1 MKEGIMA
8 EFDTII
14 KDGTIVDGTRV
25 PRYKADIGIKNGK
38 IAKIGRLNT
47 SDAKKVLDARGLIV
61 APGGIDLHT
70 HYDAQIH
77 WDPYLSISSWHG
89 VTTITMGNCGFGFAP
104 LHPQDAERAML
115 ALSRN
120 EAIPLEPMKVSM
132 DFNWSTFPQYLD
144 RLERLPLGINISHL
158 FPISPAVAYA
168 MGSFAEA
175 KSRLPN
181 EKETEQIA
189 QLLREAMAAGAV
201 GWAAQ
206 QLVPGGSSAVQCDY
220 DGSPMISDML
230 PDSFYVKMAKTLGEK
245 GTGCIQFTRSS
256 VGIDDPRA
264 GMHNDFDFNALL
276 SEESGRPVLFNAIAV
291 NDKLPY
297 IYRAQLRWLAE
308 ANKQGKPVFGQA
320 ATARAANYITFED
333 WNLYDSNPNWREA
346 TTGTLEEKRVKLAD
360 PRIRAALREDYD
372 SGATKSLDFLF
383 GEPTAFIAYDVHRA
397 DLKKYEGLSVSQ
409 IAAQE
414 HKHPVDAMLDLSVAD
429 GLKTIWQGPIIN
441 NDVEHYRE
449 IMSSPYTLPG
459 VSDGGAHIKFI
470 TPGTYSTDM
479 LTWMVRDSGVLSLE
493 EAHYRL
499 SYLTAWAGGI
509 TDRGCLRPGMAAD
522 IIVYDLDNLKILPP
536 EVAHDLPANEWRRVQ
551 KAEGYRWF
559 MINGE
564 VTFEDGKCTGATA
577 GRLLRGGQAA

>member
-1 MKEGIMA
+1 
-8 EFDTII
+8 
-14 KDGTIVDGTRV
+14 
-25 PRYKADIGIKNGK
+25 
-38 IAKIGRLNT
+38 
-47 SDAKKVLDARGLIV
+47 
-61 APGGIDLHT
+61 
-70 HYDAQIH
+70 
-77 WDPYLSISSWHG
+77 
-89 VTTITMGNCGFGFAP
+89 
-104 LHPQDAERAML
+104 
-115 ALSRN
+115 
-120 EAIPLEPMKVSM
+120 
-132 DFNWSTFPQYLD
+132 
-144 RLERLPLGINISHL
+144 
-158 FPISPAVAYA
+158 
-168 MGSFAEA
+168 
-175 KSRLPN
+175 
-181 EKETEQIA
+181 
-189 QLLREAMAAGAV
+189 
-201 GWAAQ
+201 
-206 QLVPGGSSAVQCDY
+206 
-220 DGSPMISDML
+220 MISDML

-397 DLKKYEGLSVSQ
+397 DLKKYEGLSVGQ

>member
-1 MKEGIMA
+1 MP
-8 EFDTII
+8 EFDVLI

-25 PRYKADIGIKNGK
+25 PRYKADLGIKNGK
-38 IAKIGRLNT
+38 IAKIGRLKT
-47 SDAKKVLDARGLIV
+47 SDAKQVLDARGLIV

-77 WDPYLSISSWHG
+77 WDPYLTISSWHG

-104 LHPQDAERAML
+104 LHAQDAERAML

-120 EAIPLEPMKVSM
+120 EAIPLEPMKLSM
-132 DFNWSTFPQYLD
+132 DFKWATFPQYLD

-158 FPISPAVAYA
+158 FPISPAVAYV

-181 EKETEQIA
+181 EKETAQIA
-189 QLLREAMAAGAV
+189 QLLREAMDAGAV

-230 PDSFYVKMAKTLGEK
+230 PDSFYVKMAQTLGEK
-245 GTGCIQFTRSS
+245 GKGCIQFTRSS
-256 VGIDDPRA
+256 VGVDDPRA

-297 IYRAQLRWLAE
+297 VYRAQLRWLAE

-320 ATARAANYITFED
+320 VTARAANYITFED
-333 WNLYDSNPNWREA
+333 WNLFDSNQNWREA
-346 TTGTLEEKRVKLAD
+346 TTGTVEEKRSKLAD
-360 PRIRAALREDYD
+360 PRIRTALREDYD
-372 SGATKSLDFLF
+372 SGATKSLNFLF
-383 GEPTAFIAYDVHRA
+383 GELTEFVAHKVNRPE
-397 DLKKYEGLSVSQ
+397 LKKYEGMTVGEISQ
-409 IAAQE
+409 KE
-414 HKHPVDAMLDLSVAD
+414 NKHVVDAMLDLSVAD
-429 GLKTIWQGPIIN
+429 DLKTIWQGPIIN
-441 NDVEHYRE
+441 NDVENYRE

-479 LTWMVRDSGVLSLE
+479 LTWMVRDSNVLTLE

-509 TDRGCLRPGMAAD
+509 TDRGCLREGMAAD

-536 EVAHDLPANEWRRVQ
+536 EVAHDLPGGEWRRVQ
-551 KAEGYRWF
+551 KAEGYRWVVV
-559 MINGE
+559 NGQ
-564 VTFEDGKCTGATA
+564 VAFENGQCTNALG
-577 GRLLRGGQAA
+577 GRLLRGGAAL

>member
-1 MKEGIMA
+1 MA
-8 EFDTII
+8 EFDVII
-14 KDGTIVDGTRV
+14 KGGTIVDGTRV
-25 PRYKADIGIKNGK
+25 PRYKADLGIKNGK
-38 IAKIGRLNT
+38 IAKIGRLNS
-47 SDAKKVLDARGLIV
+47 SDAKKVLDAHGLIV

-120 EAIPLEPMKVSM
+120 EAIPLEPMQASM
-132 DFNWSTFPQYLD
+132 DFKWSTFPQYMD
-144 RLERLPLGINISHL
+144 RLERLPMGINVSHL
-158 FPISPAVAYA
+158 FPISPAVAYVL
-168 MGSFAEA
+168 GSFDEA
-175 KSRLPN
+175 KRRLPN
-181 EKETEQIA
+181 EQETAQIA
-189 QLLREAMAAGAV
+189 HLLQEAVDAGAI

-206 QLVPGGSSAVQCDY
+206 QLVPGGSSAVQCDF

-230 PDSFYVKMAKTLGEK
+230 PDSFYVSMARALGEK

-264 GMHNDFDFNALL
+264 GMHKDFDFNALL

-297 IYRAQLRWLAE
+297 VYRAQLRWLAE

-346 TTGTLEEKRVKLAD
+346 TTGTLEEKKAKLAA

-383 GEPTAFIAYDVHRA
+383 GELTAFIAHQVQRA
-397 DLKKYEGLSVSQ
+397 DLKKYEGLSVGQ

-414 HKHPVDAMLDLSVAD
+414 HKHPVDAMLDISVAD

-441 NDVEHYRE
+441 NDVENYRE
-449 IMSSPYTLPG
+449 IMSSPFTLPG

-479 LTWMVRDSGVLSLE
+479 LTWMVRDGGILPLE

-499 SYLTAWAGGI
+499 SYLPAWAAGI
-509 TDRGCLRPGMAAD
+509 KDRGYLREGMAAD
-522 IIVYDLDNLKILPP
+522 VIVYDLDNLKILPS

-551 KAEGYRWF
+551 KSEGYRWVLV
-559 MINGE
+559 NGQPI
-564 VTFEDGKCTGATA
+564 FEDGKCTDATP

>member
-1 MKEGIMA
+1 MA

-38 IAKIGRLNT
+38 IAKIGRLKSN
-47 SDAKKVLDARGLIV
+47 DAKQVLDARGLIV

-77 WDPYLSISSWHG
+77 WDPYLSVSSWHG

-104 LHPQDAERAML
+104 LHPADAERAML

-120 EAIPLEPMKVSM
+120 EAIPMEPMRVSM
-132 DFNWSTFPQYLD
+132 DFKWSTFPQYMD
-144 RLERLPLGINISHL
+144 RIERLPLGINISHL
-158 FPISPAVAYA
+158 FPISPAVAYV

-175 KSRLPN
+175 KSRRPT
-181 EKETEQIA
+181 EQETEQVA
-189 QLLREAMAAGAV
+189 KLLSEAMDAGAV
-201 GWAAQ
+201 GWGAQ

-230 PDSFYVKMAKTLGEK
+230 PDSFYVRMARTLSEK
-245 GTGCIQFTRSS
+245 GFGCIQFTRSS
-256 VGIDDPRA
+256 VGVDDPRA

-291 NDKLPY
+291 NDKFPY
-297 IYRAQLRWLAE
+297 VYRAQLRWLAE

-320 ATARAANYITFED
+320 VTARAANHITFEN
-333 WNLYDSNPNWREA
+333 WNLFDDSPNWREA
-346 TTGTLEEKRVKLAD
+346 TTGTIEEKRVKLAD
-360 PRIRAALREDYD
+360 PRIRAALREEYD
-372 SGATKSLDFLF
+372 AGTKSRDFLF
-383 GEPTAFIAYDVHRA
+383 GELAEFVCDTLFDAK
-397 DLKKYEGLSVSQ
+397 LNKYQGKTVGQ
-409 IAAQE
+409 IAKE
-414 HKHPVDAMLDLSVAD
+414 EGKHPIDAMLDISAAD
-429 GLKTIWQGPIIN
+429 IRTVWRGPVVN
-441 NDVEHYRE
+441 SNVENYRE
-449 IMSSPYTLPG
+449 LMASPYTLPG

-479 LTWMVRDSGVLSLE
+479 LTWMVRDSGIMSLE

-499 SYLTAWAGGI
+499 SYLTAWAAGI
-509 TDRGCLRPGMAAD
+509 KDRGCLREGLAAD
-522 IIVYDLDNLKILPP
+522 IIVYDLEKLKILPS
-536 EVAHDLPANEWRRVQ
+536 EVVHDLPAGEWRRVQ
-551 KAEGYRWF
+551 KSEGYHWY
-559 MINGE
+559 MVNGQ
-564 VTFEDGKCTGATA
+564 VTFEDGKCTGATG